1 MRILKSTL
9 LLATAGVLLSSC
21 GSSVPP
27 IVSTPIENIDA
38 IPLKVGSLSDD
49 EMKSWAAA
57 DLMKDT
63 VPGMSV
69 DRAYAEILKGRK
81 GKKVIVGVI
90 DSGIDIEHE
99 DLKDIAEGVDVGDPE
114 IGKKYNEIDDIK
126 CPVCP
131 NSKMLKMVDAKQPHI
146 WFESCPTC
154 YGRFYDAGEFKDFS
168 EHTLSDFIKRFTS
181 KERK

>member
-81 GKKVIVGVI
+81 GKKVY
-90 DSGIDIEHE
+90 
-99 DLKDIAEGVDVGDPE
+99 LTMA
-114 IGKKYNEIDDIK
+114 N
-126 CPVCP
+126 
-131 NSKMLKMVDAKQPHI
+131 
-146 WFESCPTC
+146 
-154 YGRFYDAGEFKDFS
+154 
-168 EHTLSDFIKRFTS
+168 
-181 KERK
+181 